1 MFSALSHTN
10 VKLLKSNSVVSPT
23 AVTARPAKILSQ
35 LELSIDLYILFSRQF
50 PLICTTLSFC
60 LTWTTAII
68 YGVEPATPTP
78 AKLLNFKRELCAWFV
93 ISLFGNIPMIFSISW
108 NMLKFNVIFKYNL
121 PVYFYKSKHYEN
133 IVSSHNRSTRKRNNL
148 VVHF

>member
-60 LTWTTAII
+60 LSWTTAFL
-68 YGVEPATPTP
+68 YGLKLAIPTLT
-78 AKLLNFKRELCAWFV
+78 KLLNLKWEHYAWYV
-93 ISLFGNIPMIFSISW
+93 ISLFGNIPIIFLLAAVPLNLI
-108 NMLKFNVIFKYNL
+108 IFKSTIVLFIFISLSNMKILNL
-121 PVYFYKSKHYEN
+121 PI
-133 IVSSHNRSTRKRNNL
+133 IVII
-148 VVHF
+148 